1 MVDPF
6 VGGTQLGPLT
16 SLAAACSSPRNLLID
31 GRPPRSSRSP
41 CSTPTFRD
49 ECGVERA
56 ENAIGG
62 KPSLPP
68 SCRRPGRFSNS
79 CAASLAVVAPSFR
92 SLPHGA
98 STRPPLLDLPNAPP
112 FITVVVV
119 PELLPTSFRGDATKR
134 ALVELD
140 IFALANSPN
149 ACALLLPFNDVVRR
163 AVAASIDRNDRDR
176 RRAPPPSSVLV
187 VVVVVVIVVASSSP
201 FASCA
206 IPSVLSVAS
215 TFTLPSSSVG
225 TARSAHELDAAS
237 SRAGALDAHPMA
249 SPSSSSDASTV
260 DGRSLASPSFVI
272 RRRSRRASSVTKRI
286 ARESS
291 RDAHPPCTCTSFDTR
306 RARTTR

>member
-1 MVDPF
+1 MADPF

-16 SLAAACSSPRNLLID
+16 SLAAACSSPRNLLTD

-41 CSTPTFRD
+41 CSAPKLRD
-49 ECGVERA
+49 ACGVERA

-79 CAASLAVVAPSFR
+79 CAASLAVVVPSFR
-92 SLPHGA
+92 SLPDGA

-112 FITVVVV
+112 FIVVVVV
-119 PELLPTSFRGDATKR
+119 PELLPTSFRGDTNER
-134 ALVELD
+134 ALRECDV
-140 IFALANSPN
+140 FALGDSPN

-163 AVAASIDRNDRDR
+163 AVAASINRNDRDR
-176 RRAPPPSSVLV
+176 LGPPTSSVLVIV
-187 VVVVVVIVVASSSP
+187 VVVVVASSSSP
-201 FASCA
+201 FASSA

-225 TARSAHELDAAS
+225 TAGSAHELDAAS

-249 SPSSSSDASTV
+249 PPSSSTSDARRVTRPAV
-260 DGRSLASPSFVI
+260 GR
-272 RRRSRRASSVTKRI
+272 
-286 ARESS
+286 
-291 RDAHPPCTCTSFDTR
+291 
-306 RARTTR
+306 